1 MHTLRQ
7 YLLTLSDP
15 EGLLRTL
22 AGAEVCRDARGALL
36 YAAGNSAAVF
46 RIRHRGQIRAL
57 RCYLRPMRHLR
68 EIYGERFLEREL
80 YLYDTAGAGTW
91 VDVVVGE
98 WIEGETLSEAAER
111 AAAERDT
118 QRLQALAAAFDALAA
133 RLVSDDRAHGDLKP
147 ENIIVDAQGIL
158 RLIDFDAAYLP
169 EFAGEQSPEL
179 GTAAYQHPAR
189 TAADFNAQLDDFPA
203 ALISTA
209 LHALALDP
217 SLRARHA
224 ESDGMLFTPRE
235 ILRGRDA
242 AYREVMEL
250 FERRGM
256 ALQYRIARL
265 LASPTPQLF
274 GLAEFLAA
282 SVREAGTALAGTPP
296 ERLELYVEHGLWGYR
311 TPERVVI
318 PPRYDNGFDFSEGWG
333 AVQLGRTWHFI
344 DGSGRVCLSCPGCDS
359 VKPFRNGCAQVVRN
373 GRRMQIDRAGNETP
387 ARERQSAREPGPHAE
402 TGATHAE
409 AGATHAETGAAHPL
423 G

>member
-68 EIYGERFLEREL
+68 EIYGERLLEREL
-80 YLYDTAGAGTW
+80 YLYDSSGAGTW
-91 VDVVVGE
+91 VDVVVGD
-98 WIEGETLSEAAER
+98 WIEGETLLEAAEH

-118 QRLQALAAAFDALAA
+118 QRLEALAAAFDALAA
-133 RLVSDDRAHGDLKP
+133 PLVSDDRAHGDLKP
-147 ENIIVDAQGIL
+147 ENIIFDAQGAL

-189 TAADFNAQLDDFPA
+189 TAADFNERLDDYPA

-217 SLRARHA
+217 TLRERYP
-224 ESDGMLFTPRE
+224 ETDGLLFTPRE
-235 ILRGRDA
+235 ILRGCDT

-250 FERRGM
+250 FERHGM

-265 LASPTPQLF
+265 LASPTLQLF

-311 TPERVVI
+311 TPGRVVI

-387 ARERQSAREPGPHAE
+387 AGEPEPHAGSC
-402 TGATHAE
+402 T
-409 AGATHAETGAAHPL
+409 AHPL

>member
-22 AGAEVCRDARGALL
+22 AGAEVCRDAQGRIL
-36 YAAGNSAAVF
+36 YAAGNSAVVF
-46 RIRHRGQIRAL
+46 RIRHRGQVRSL

-68 EIYGERFLEREL
+68 EIYRERFLEKEL

-169 EFAGEQSPEL
+169 EFSGEQSPEL

-217 SLRARHA
+217 TLRERYP
-224 ESDGMLFTPRE
+224 ESDGLLFTPRE

-387 ARERQSAREPGPHAE
+387 AGEPEPHAGSC
-402 TGATHAE
+402 T
-409 AGATHAETGAAHPL
+409 AHPL